1 MSQFKVG
8 DKVKVINVDRYT
20 DHNSDQRKEMLGCT
34 LRVRAIYYEE
44 FTTGVFT
51 GVPGEGVWR
60 WHPDDL
66 ELVQMPAPTAV
77 AEVPEPAG
85 QPERTPF
92 EIACDMFNPGDK
104 IMILSANP
112 MYPAYKRETVGTVQT
127 IVSISAVTSQP
138 IHTEINGEIYSCGW
152 MPNEVRLATPEEIA
166 ANGVTPKPKPIRRG
180 DLVRYKGEI
189 WVVYSEGGDRHGNCS
204 IASLTGESD
213 YSWPKID
220 ELTRI
225 GTIRKKV
232 KQLKAQVEDEK

>member
-51 GVPGEGVWR
+51 GIPGEGVWR

-66 ELVQMPAPTAV
+66 ELASEPAPTAV

-85 QPERTPF
+85 QLGRTPF
-92 EIACDMFNPGDK
+92 QIACDMFNPGDK
-104 IMILSANP
+104 IMILSADP
-112 MYPAYKRETVGTVQT
+112 TYPACKREMVGTVQT
-127 IVSISAVTSQP
+127 VIEISARTQQP
-138 IHTEINGEIYSCGW
+138 IHAEIPGQGSRWAW
-152 MPNEVRLATPEEIA
+152 MSDEVRLATPEEIA
-166 ANGVTPKPKPIRRG
+166 AAEKPLRRG
-180 DLVRYKGEI
+180 DLVLYKGEI
-189 WVVYSEGGDRHGNCS
+189 WVVYSEGGDRHGDYS

-213 YSWPKID
+213 YNWAKIY